1 MTITYTDPSLRNEA
15 TAPRKLQ
22 AAADV
27 AAMGTFTTAWTERLT
42 ELRVYIIICQEC
54 MSVEGDLF
62 HAKLKAYRDEF
73 ALARDLATAAND
85 AENPGEGTGSALSC
99 VIGRA

>member
-1 MTITYTDPSLRNEA
+1 MTIIYTDPSLKNEA
-15 TAPRKLQ
+15 TSPRQLQ
-22 AAADV
+22 GAADV
-27 AAMGTFTTAWTERLT
+27 AAMGAFTTAWTERLT

-54 MSVEGDLF
+54 MSAEGDLF

-73 ALARDLATAAND
+73 ALARDLAAAAND
-85 AENPGEGTGSALSC
+85 AADPGEGTGSALSC

>member
-1 MTITYTDPSLRNEA
+1 MITFTDAALKSEA
-15 TAPRKLQ
+15 SAPRQLQ

-42 ELRVYIIICQEC
+42 ELRTYIVICQEC
-54 MSVEGDLF
+54 MSAEGDLY

-85 AENPGEGTGSALSC
+85 AANPGEGTGSALSC